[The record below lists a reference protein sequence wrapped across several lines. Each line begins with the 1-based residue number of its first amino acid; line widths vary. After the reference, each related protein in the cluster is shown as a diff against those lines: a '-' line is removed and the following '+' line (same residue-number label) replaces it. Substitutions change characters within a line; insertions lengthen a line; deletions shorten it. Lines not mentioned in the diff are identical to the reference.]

1 MKGYTAALLLH
12 MLLRSPTLALADI
25 PTFTAQGSD
34 TYLGAPSPGLTV
46 DSNDV
51 HIDDS
56 NGLDVTFGTDWSKKI
71 RDTVDANCV
80 DGQSDQ
86 CKQQLQQTLGLGSTP
101 KGLNP
106 RMIGVLVVLGGIALS
121 YIIAEIIR
129 LSLDDAKKY
138 EVVHIQ
144 LPKAQTDELS
154 SWNVTEGRFNFDP
167 VNGDPF
173 EVEMNFNPGSKPPSN
188 SDSPLSAA
196 KQDNGDI
203 VLTAGSLAA
212 VIDEQFSQALCS
224 RGLGS
229 RALVKRLSLQCMVNR
244 LERLRRAVQEGG
256 AAFAIQYVDPFDFPP
271 PVDDLYQTLFKETSD
286 FADH

>member
-1 MKGYTAALLLH
+1 
-12 MLLRSPTLALADI
+12 
-25 PTFTAQGSD
+25 
-34 TYLGAPSPGLTV
+34 
-46 DSNDV
+46 
-51 HIDDS
+51 
-56 NGLDVTFGTDWSKKI
+56 
-71 RDTVDANCV
+71 
-80 DGQSDQ
+80 
-86 CKQQLQQTLGLGSTP
+86 
-101 KGLNP
+101 
-106 RMIGVLVVLGGIALS
+106 MIGVLVVLGGIALS

-173 EVEMNFNPGSKPPSN
+173 EVEMNFNPGSKPP
-188 SDSPLSAA
+188 SPLSAA

-286 FADH
+286 FADHVTLRANTTAEIRDRIDTYTAIITFAEGAWGLGWTDGKMTIPAAHWKKQQGEDDEECPTEIK